1 MPTSKGSLVASTILT
16 AAVLAGLLALSH
28 GILKWVSLRLD
39 DSLLVGVLR
48 YWPQVGLAMSI
59 YILVFLY
66 YLYALK
72 GIRLG
77 ALYPIYT
84 GLSVVLV
91 FALGALRFSEPVTGT
106 NIFGC
111 LLIAVGVAFVAQS
124 S

>member
-1 MPTSKGSLVASTILT
+1 MASTILT

-39 DSLLVGVLR
+39 DSLLAGLLR

-59 YILVFLY
+59 YVLVFLY

-91 FALGALRFSEPVTGT
+91 FAIGAIRFSEPVTGA